1 MFEDMMERFLLAIK
15 EESHFNDDRFV
26 GAITIEAWRWAVTT
40 ILCWLITS
48 CAVAAGIGGGGL
60 LVPLYS
66 LVLGVGTKHAIPI
79 SQATIFGV
87 ACGNVLYISRLG
99 HPKANRPLIDYA
111 TVVLMQPGELMGVI
125 VGVLMNRF
133 LPEVII
139 IILLVLVLGF
149 TAYKTLCK
157 GVARWRAETKEW
169 EQEEHDAS
177 VPPAEDDKDG
187 EGEHHHVH
195 HLQKLAHGESAIMH
209 HDGEPVSE
217 SDDEMTRDEKKE
229 EPANSAPDETAQPII
244 DEIEEL
250 ETGTSDESSKLIDVP
265 ETSAE
270 AQRRAAALKVIE
282 DEKAIQFPRKSYI
295 ALVGMTTFLIVY
307 SLLLNQVII
316 PGFDNCDLAYWPLY
330 WSPVLVFGAIM
341 WYFARQNI
349 SRYGNEVELGFT
361 FVDGDLQ
368 WDKRTVSLLAPA
380 AVAAGVAAGLLGIG
394 GGMVLGPL
402 FVALNFQPQVGTAS
416 TGFMILFTALSGTV
430 QYLALG
436 KLPWRYALWFGSIGA
451 IGGQTGQRVV
461 ESLIDRTGRP
471 SIVVILLACIIGIA
485 VIIMAASGSV
495 NVAWAAKNG
504 ENIWEV
510 NTDLFV
516 CNE

>member
-1 MFEDMMERFLLAIK
+1 MFEDMMERFLATN
-15 EESHFNDDRFV
+15 EESYFNNEGFGGGV
-26 GAITIEAWRWAVTT
+26 EAWRLVVTT

-60 LVPLYS
+60 LVPLYA
-66 LVLGVGTKHAIPI
+66 LVLGVGTKQAIPI

-87 ACGNVLYISRLG
+87 ACGNVLYISSLR
-99 HPKANRPLIDYA
+99 HPKAKRPLIDYA
-111 TVVLMQPGELMGVI
+111 TVVLMQPGQLMGVI

-133 LPEVII
+133 LPEVMV

-149 TAYKTLCK
+149 TAYTTLIK
-157 GVARWRAETKEW
+157 GVARWRAETKERKN
-169 EQEEHDAS
+169 EKHDATE
-177 VPPAEDDKDG
+177 PTAEDEKDG
-187 EGEHHHVH
+187 AHEHH
-195 HLQKLAHGESAIMH
+195 LLKLASGESAILYQ
-209 HDGEPVSE
+209 DGEPVSE
-217 SDDEMTRDEKKE
+217 SDDNNDQDENKE
-229 EPANSAPDETAQPII
+229 EPENEET
-244 DEIEEL
+244 
-250 ETGTSDESSKLIDVP
+250 ETGFPDESSRLLARPDASEK
-265 ETSAE
+265 
-270 AQRRAAALKVIE
+270 AQGRAAALRVIE
-282 DEKAIQFPRKSYI
+282 DEEAIQFPREPYI

-316 PGFDNCDLAYWPLY
+316 PGFDSCDPAYWPLY
-330 WSPVLVFGAIM
+330 WSPVLVFGAMM

-349 SRYGNEVELGFT
+349 SRYLNKVELGFT
-361 FVDGDLQ
+361 FVDGDFQ
-368 WDKRTVSLLAPA
+368 WDKHTVSLLAPA
-380 AVAAGVAAGLLGIG
+380 SVASGVAAGLLGIG

-430 QYLALG
+430 QYLAVG

-461 ESLIDRTGRP
+461 KSFIDRTGRP
-471 SIVVILLACIIGIA
+471 SIVVILLGCIIAIG
-485 VIIMAASGSV
+485 VIIMAASGSAS
-495 NVAWAAKNG
+495 VASDAKKG

-510 NTDLFV
+510 YTDLFV